1 MEQKTKWMNDI
12 WQSRYIPCLGKM
24 CLANSSLK
32 KKKTLYYQSRVKN
45 TNFISTEYYDF
56 SSTFEPSS
64 FKTVRKLS
72 QSENN
77 SNSEIIK
84 VTFLCFLK
92 FQISKNL
99 TQCGLTFNVETKVY
113 IKEVQVGY
121 SGVQLFTLGKD

>member
-1 MEQKTKWMNDI
+1 MI
-12 WQSRYIPCLGKM
+12 YGKVGIY
-24 CLANSSLK
+24 LAWVRCVWPIHLLK

-45 TNFISTEYYDF
+45 TNFISTKYYDF